1 MAAASP
7 FILLLLCFLQTVLS
21 QQHQPSPPD
30 AHGDVLD
37 GPGPSPSPSPLS
49 NGSLLE
55 QLEAPIKELKVWLRD
70 TELLIFNSCLREQQE
85 ASQQLHSFKVAASL
99 RRWGEASNPPTAG
112 PLSPGQEVNH
122 RSNQDQELLHGCSP
136 DQLIRRFLQRKMLAL
151 I

>member
-1 MAAASP
+1 MAAASL
-7 FILLLLCFLQTVLS
+7 FILLLLFLQTILS
-21 QQHQPSPPD
+21 QQHQPSLLD

-37 GPGPSPSPSPLS
+37 GPGPSPPPPPLS

-99 RRWGEASNPPTAG
+99 RRWGEVSDPPGACL
-112 PLSPGQEVNH
+112 LSPGQEDNH

-136 DQLIRRFLQRKMLAL
+136 DQLSRRFLQLKMLL
-151 I
+151 